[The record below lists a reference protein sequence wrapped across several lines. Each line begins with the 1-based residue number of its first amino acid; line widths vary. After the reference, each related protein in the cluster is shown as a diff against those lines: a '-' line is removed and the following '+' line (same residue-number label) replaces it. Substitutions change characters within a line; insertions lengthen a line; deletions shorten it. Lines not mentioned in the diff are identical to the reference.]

1 MRERERERERE
12 HFEQAGEVKKLMI
25 MMMMMILYNEG
36 TKGDS
41 LKEFGKSD
49 MNKYLIKY
57 PIFLLVLTIVHN
69 Y

>member
-1 MRERERERERE
+1 
-12 HFEQAGEVKKLMI
+12 
-25 MMMMMILYNEG
+25 MMMILYNEG

-57 PIFLLVLTIVHN
+57 QSSC
-69 Y
+69 